1 MLKSLDPGEL
11 HLYNSPQMN
20 QENLKQPPSSKKH
33 TREFQ
38 VLLGLVE
45 LYLESGKPIGSNTL
59 KEHGFDHLSSATI
72 RNYFAELE
80 KQGFLR
86 QPHSSGGRIPTHDA
100 LKLYAREHLVWP
112 CPISPEI
119 EDLFQ
124 DLAHTSPRH
133 LSRFLQTAAERLSEA
148 CQLATFLTAVRFDH
162 DFVLNI
168 KLVGIDSE
176 RVLCVMVTDFG
187 QVLTEVLPLREK
199 LSSFAFK
206 RIESYLQW
214 RVKGSAKPHNL
225 SLEEEAAAQAFYNEI
240 MVRYIVRYSNF
251 SNEDLFRTGF
261 SQLLAYPEF
270 SDPVALTTGLSLFEN
285 PAHMRLLLNDC
296 VREGELR
303 YWIGSD
309 LVSYTAA
316 AQGCSVIAIPYYIG
330 QMKAGAIG
338 LLGPCRMPYKK
349 LFSILRYFSASI
361 SKSLTSG
368 LLKFK
373 LSFRQARSP
382 SPELH
387 PAERAIVDQQS
398 QKLLEIKD

>member
-1 MLKSLDPGEL
+1 MLKSLDLRGGL
-11 HLYNSPQMN
+11 SYNGDQMN
-20 QENLKQPPSSKKH
+20 PENFKTQLNSKKN
-33 TREFQ
+33 TRELQ

-80 KQGFLR
+80 TQGFLR

-100 LKLYAREHLVWP
+100 LKLYAQQHLGSSSVP
-112 CPISPEI
+112 PPKMEGP
-119 EDLFQ
+119 FQ
-124 DLAHTSPRH
+124 DLAQTSPRH
-133 LSRFLQTAAERLSEA
+133 LSRYLQTAAERLSET

-162 DFVLNI
+162 DFILNI
-168 KLVGIDSE
+168 KLVGIDLE

-187 QVLTEVLPLREK
+187 QILTEVLPLKQK

-206 RIESYLQW
+206 RIESHLQW
-214 RVKGSAKPHNL
+214 RIKGNAKPRDL
-225 SLEEEAAAQAFYNEI
+225 SLEEEALAQAFYNEI

-296 VREGELR
+296 VKEGELR
-303 YWIGSD
+303 YWIGED
-309 LVSYTAA
+309 LRPYSEA
-316 AQGCSVIAIPYYIG
+316 AQGCAVIAIPYYIG
-330 QMKAGAIG
+330 QMKAGAVGI
-338 LLGPCRMPYKK
+338 LGPCRMPYKK

-361 SKSLTSG
+361 SQSLTGG

-373 LSFRQARSP
+373 LTFRQARSP
-382 SPELH
+382 SAELQ

>member
-1 MLKSLDPGEL
+1 M
-11 HLYNSPQMN
+11 
-20 QENLKQPPSSKKH
+20 
-33 TREFQ
+33 Q

-80 KQGFLR
+80 TQGFLR
-86 QPHSSGGRIPTHDA
+86 QPHSSGGRIPTHEA
-100 LKLYAREHLVWP
+100 LKLYARQLDTLRHSLLET
-112 CPISPEI
+112 
-119 EDLFQ
+119 EDPFQ
-124 DLAHTSPRH
+124 DLAQTSPRH
-133 LSRFLQTAAERLSEA
+133 LSRYLQTAAERLSEV

-162 DFVLNI
+162 DFILNI
-168 KLVGIDSE
+168 KLVGIDIE

-187 QVLTEVLPLREK
+187 QVLTEVLPLKQK

-214 RVKGSAKPHNL
+214 RIKGNTKPCDL
-225 SLEEEAAAQAFYNEI
+225 SLEEEALAQAFYNEI

-251 SNEDLFRTGF
+251 SSEDLFRTGF

-303 YWIGSD
+303 YWIGED
-309 LVSYTAA
+309 LRPYSEA
-316 AQGCSVIAIPYYIG
+316 AQGCAVIAIPYYIG
-330 QMKAGAIG
+330 QMKAGAVG
-338 LLGPCRMPYKK
+338 VLGPCRMPYKK
-349 LFSILRYFSASI
+349 LFAILRYFSASI
-361 SKSLTSG
+361 SQSLTG
-368 LLKFK
+368 ALLKFK
-373 LSFRQARSP
+373 LTFRQARSP
-382 SPELH
+382 SAELP